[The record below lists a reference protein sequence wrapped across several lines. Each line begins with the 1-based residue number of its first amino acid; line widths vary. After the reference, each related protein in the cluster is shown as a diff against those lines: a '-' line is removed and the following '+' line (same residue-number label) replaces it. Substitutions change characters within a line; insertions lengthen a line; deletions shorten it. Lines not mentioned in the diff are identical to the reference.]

1 MASATDGIESFV
13 TEETGATSIEYALV
27 GSLVSIVIVAALTE
41 MSPNLL
47 AMYQSV
53 VDAFG
58 N

>member
-1 MASATDGIESFV
+1 MSERLEAFWTD
-13 TEETGATSIEYALV
+13 ETGATSIEYALI

-41 MSPNLL
+41 MGPDLL